1 MRRCAHKRSQ
11 APASVRKRPAVEK
24 VVILLPCTRVCP
36 LVCCLNF
43 SLLCLQACLLPA
55 CDCLLACF
63 LAQRVLLLVGL
74 NGWLIKLASEGA
86 AKRRQ
91 GRHAHRQAS
100 KPASQPDSQQAS
112 ERASER
118 ASKPPTANKQITQPA
133 TQANAGR
140 QTDRQTNGH
149 ATDN

>member
-100 KPASQPDSQQAS
+100 EQASQPARQPTSK
-112 ERASER
+112 R
-118 ASKPPTANKQITQPA
+118 ASKRTSKQA
-133 TQANAGR
+133 A
-140 QTDRQTNGH
+140 H
-149 ATDN
+149 SK